1 MILKKKNRQDKIL
14 SILRAMQKEVQVE
27 ELSRIL
33 GVSSLTIRRDL
44 KELADTGAI
53 IRTPGG
59 GMLAE
64 RVALVREYREYHKRV
79 AISFDL
85 KQKIGEKAASLVKPG
100 EIILINDGTTTFHMI
115 TKLGGVENLTI
126 YTNSL
131 VMANELNHYPNI
143 SVNIL
148 GGEVN
153 KERYSVSGPITE
165 LILENMFF
173 DKIFLGVHAVD
184 ELGRCFVKRSAT
196 ARFSQKVLTSGTER
210 ILLADHTKVK
220 RESGFSYGNLTE
232 FDQWITTAGI
242 DKGMLEKF
250 REMTKVTVV
259 K

>member
-1 MILKKKNRQDKIL
+1 MKKKNRQDKIL

-27 ELSRIL
+27 ELAKML
-33 GVSSLTIRRDL
+33 DVSTLTIRRDL
-44 KELADTGAI
+44 KDLGDSGVI

-64 RVALVREYREYHKRV
+64 RVALVKEYREYHKRV
-79 AISFDL
+79 AINFDL
-85 KQKIGEKAASLVKPG
+85 KQKIGEEAASLVKPG
-100 EIILINDGTTTFHMI
+100 ETILINDGTTTFHMI

-131 VMANELNHYPNI
+131 VMANELNHYSNI

-165 LILENMFF
+165 LVLENMFF
-173 DKIFLGVHAVD
+173 DKIFLGVHSID
-184 ELGRCFVKRSAT
+184 EMGRCFVKRSAT
-196 ARFSQKVLTSGTER
+196 ARFSQIVLKSGTEK
-210 ILLADHTKVK
+210 IMLADHTKVK
-220 RESGFSYGNLTE
+220 KESGFAYGNLSE
-232 FDQWITTAGI
+232 FDHWITTAGVNI
-242 DKGMLEKF
+242 GMLEKF
-250 REMTKVTVV
+250 RQMTRVTVV